1 MAVYPVTAEIAE
13 LAGDAS
19 RASKPA
25 RGEGIGTMLDLQ
37 AKTDCSSVTGGCQP
51 MGTRGSPALPCCHR
65 VFLTIH
71 SISAT
76 AGVYPVIAW
85 LMGVTFLG
93 LMGYVES
100 RAFRE
105 TPASPLK

>member
-37 AKTDCSSVTGGCQP
+37 AKTDCSSVTGAASQWGP
-51 MGTRGSPALPCCHR
+51 EEARAYR
-65 VFLTIH
+65 
-71 SISAT
+71 
-76 AGVYPVIAW
+76 AGI
-85 LMGVTFLG
+85 
-93 LMGYVES
+93 GY
-100 RAFRE
+100 FDD
-105 TPASPLK
+105 PFD